1 MRITGGEW
9 GGRQIR
15 VPKSGVRPSQDR
27 LRQALFSSLGAAVAG
42 ARVLDLFA
50 GSGALGLEA
59 LSRGAAFTCWVEQHP
74 KAFETLRENVRA
86 LNGEDC
92 TRALCVRGDAMDL
105 PALERTGRVFDLVLA
120 DPPYETGACA
130 GLLPRLLAALAQ
142 SPLLAPE
149 GLLMYEQSAD
159 EPPAAAPGWELL
171 RDRTMG
177 GSRWLLYR
185 RCAAPSI

>member
-27 LRQALFSSLGAAVAG
+27 LRQALFSSLGAAVSG

-59 LSRGAAFTCWVEQHP
+59 LSRGAAFACWVEQDMRTF
-74 KAFETLRENVRA
+74 ATLCENVRA
-86 LNGEDC
+86 LNGGDRS
-92 TRALCVRGDAMDL
+92 RALCVRGDATDL
-105 PALERTGRVFDLVLA
+105 RALARTGRVFDLVLA
-120 DPPYETGACA
+120 DPPYEPGARA
-130 GLLPRLLAALAQ
+130 GVLAQLLEALAA
-142 SPLLAPE
+142 SPLLAPD
-149 GLLMYEQSAD
+149 GLLMFEQSAG
-159 EPPAAAPGWELL
+159 EPPAVSPAWDLL
-171 RDRTMG
+171 RDRAMG

-185 RCAAPSI
+185 RCAAPSA